1 MGRFE
6 KRFVNS
12 PGHSSRVASRAQ
24 QFVQMADPRPRQ
36 RLLDVGCGN
45 GAAGIHL
52 AKTLELDVTGVD
64 VDAEQ
69 IELATAAGDGL
80 AAVRF
85 LVADATR
92 LPFDDGEFDFVYTN
106 KTTHHIREWQRA
118 LAEMARVVTPG
129 GQLLYSDFVAPLGH
143 RLPTRR
149 SLSGF
154 ADQHGLESDQ
164 RSGSPLR
171 YTGVFRKRNTDQQT
185 RNAAGSAAARSAHV
199 PDRTP
204 EASQADLAIDALRR
218 RRGIDRAALN
228 RSFGRPQRQR

>member
-1 MGRFE
+1 MQMGRFE

-24 QFVQMADPRPRQ
+24 QFVQTIDPRPWE

-45 GAAGIHL
+45 GAAAIHL
-52 AKTLELDVTGVD
+52 ATMLGLDVTGVD

-92 LPFDDGEFDFVYTN
+92 LPFDDGEFDLVYTN
-106 KTTHHIREWQRA
+106 KTTHHIRDWQRA
-118 LAEMARVVTPG
+118 LAEMARVLTPG
-129 GQLLYSDFVAPLGH
+129 GQLLYSDFVAPFGH

-149 SLSGF
+149 VLSCF
-154 ADQHGLESDQ
+154 ADHHGLESDQ
-164 RSGSPLR
+164 RRGSPLH
-171 YTGVFRKRNTDQQT
+171 YTGVFRKPNTDQETPT
-185 RNAAGSAAARSAHV
+185 RTTHA
-199 PDRTP
+199 DREHP
-204 EASQADLAIDALRR
+204 
-218 RRGIDRAALN
+218 GRAWVKTRA
-228 RSFGRPQRQR
+228 